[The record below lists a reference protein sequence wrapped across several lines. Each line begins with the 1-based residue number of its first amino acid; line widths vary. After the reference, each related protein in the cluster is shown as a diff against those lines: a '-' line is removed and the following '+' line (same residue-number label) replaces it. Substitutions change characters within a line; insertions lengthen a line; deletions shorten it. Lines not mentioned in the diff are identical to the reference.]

1 MSRGRAIYLLVIG
14 VLAGNVTQ
22 SALQAFGGWGW
33 QYIVACLFFGFWFMS
48 TAEKG
53 IKK

>member
-1 MSRGRAIYLLVIG
+1 MSRGRAIYLLVIV

-22 SALQAFGGWGW
+22 TALQA
-33 QYIVACLFFGFWFMS
+33 FFGFWFMS